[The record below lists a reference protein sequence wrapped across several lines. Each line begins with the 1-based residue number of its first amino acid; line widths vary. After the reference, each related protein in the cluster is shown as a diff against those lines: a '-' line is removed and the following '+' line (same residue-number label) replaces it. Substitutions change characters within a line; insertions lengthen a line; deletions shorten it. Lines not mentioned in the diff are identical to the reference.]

1 MLMPMP
7 QDMIPGYSPPAV
19 TNTQDSPFLRTPGIQ
34 GLTEGT
40 QGGQQMSNTPTTQFE
55 AGGQQGTAAP
65 ASVPNPG
72 QMWSTFG
79 GSGGAPSSFSMGSA
93 PAIIQAL
100 LNMGGQ

>member
-1 MLMPMP
+1 MLMAPP
-7 QDMIPGYSPPAV
+7 PGAIPGYSPWPTAR
-19 TNTQDSPFLRTPGIQ
+19 QDSPFLQTPGIQ
-34 GLTEGT
+34 GITEGV
-40 QGGQQMSNTPTTQFE
+40 QGGQQMANTPTQQFE

-79 GSGGAPSSFSMGSA
+79 GSGGAPSSFSQGSA

-100 LNMGGQ
+100 LSMGGQM